1 MHMFFI
7 FKVFICLG
15 RIGSYLKW
23 QLTTEPLDKIF
34 PSRLYLQKMF
44 ARSKLIGNNM
54 LHVIPYFYDSGNWDL
69 RQRNYFISPNKFM
82 AFIVHVNTYKRDH
95 KLIDFLVV
103 IYGYISK
110 TLSKRH
116 SWNWIGFGLIIR
128 IDPFFT
134 NVFTQDLLLC
144 NQVMIQEAYK
154 SRSGFLRNN
163 QRLSA

>member
-15 RIGSYLKW
+15 RVRSYLKW

-34 PSRLYLQKMF
+34 PSRLYSQKIF
-44 ARSKLIGNNM
+44 PRSKLIGNNM

-69 RQRNYFISPNKFM
+69 RQRNDFISPNKWM
-82 AFIVHVNTYKRDH
+82 DQMDH
-95 KLIDFLVV
+95 KFFTA
-103 IYGYISK
+103 K

-134 NVFTQDLLLC
+134 NVFTQDLPLC

-154 SRSGFLRNN
+154 HMSGFLRNEE
-163 QRLSA
+163 RLSA

>member
-15 RIGSYLKW
+15 RIRSYLKW

-34 PSRLYLQKMF
+34 PSRLYSQKIF
-44 ARSKLIGNNM
+44 PRSKLIGNNM
-54 LHVIPYFYDSGNWDL
+54 LHVIPYFYYGGNWDL
-69 RQRNYFISPNKFM
+69 RQRYYFISPNKFI
-82 AFIVHVNTYKRDH
+82 AFIFHVNTYKRDH
-95 KLIDFLVV
+95 KLIDFWIVT
-103 IYGYISK
+103 YGYISK